1 VSDNPFVSKRRLI
14 EHSSFRC
21 WTKRKIK
28 MSLKFLDEL
37 LGPLIVPPR
46 TKRRKNKTITVAI
59 RNGETRHIIKDR
71 YGWPLPPTPG
81 YAGSVSGH
89 NAYKDAVGRWI
100 KDGWEVK
107 RIPNT

>member
-1 VSDNPFVSKRRLI
+1 
-14 EHSSFRC
+14 
-21 WTKRKIK
+21 
-28 MSLKFLDEL
+28 MSLKFLDEI

-59 RNGETRHIIKDR
+59 RNGEKRRIIKER
-71 YGWPLPPTPG
+71 YGWPIPPDPSG
-81 YAGSVSGH
+81 CAGWVSGN